1 MRSSGVPFE
10 ILLVE
15 DDAADARLAQIA
27 LKDSKVVCNVTHVLD
42 GVEAMKY
49 LQAAVSNG
57 DKLPDLVLL
66 DLNMPRKDGRQ
77 VLEEMR
83 ADEVL
88 RSIPVVVLTTSD
100 VDRDVAASYSLG
112 ANSYVTKP
120 MDVDEFCSVIR
131 GIENYWFSVVRLPN

>member
-1 MRSSGVPFE
+1 MRATGAPFE

-27 LKDSKVVCNVTHVLD
+27 LRDAKVLCNVQHVRD
-42 GVEAMKY
+42 GVEAMTY
-49 LQAAVSNG
+49 LRGLVSSGN
-57 DKLPDLVLL
+57 KLPDLVLL

-83 ADEVL
+83 AEAAL
-88 RSIPVVVLTTSD
+88 RTIPVVVLTTSD

-112 ANSYVTKP
+112 ANSFVTKP
-120 MDVDEFCSVIR
+120 MDVDEFCAVIR
-131 GIENYWFSVVRLPN
+131 GIENYWFSVVRLPG

>member
-1 MRSSGVPFE
+1 MRASGAPFE

-27 LKDSKVVCNVTHVLD
+27 LRDSKVLCNVKHAPD
-42 GVEAMKY
+42 GVEAMNY
-49 LQAAVSNG
+49 LHAATKTG
-57 DKLPDLVLL
+57 DRLPDLILL

-83 ADEVL
+83 ADPVL

-100 VDRDVAASYSLG
+100 VHRDVAASYSLG

-120 MDVDEFCSVIR
+120 MDVDEFCAVIR
-131 GIENYWFSVVRLPN
+131 GIENYWFSVVRLPG

>member
-1 MRSSGVPFE
+1 MRAAGIPFD

-15 DDAADARLAQIA
+15 DDPADARLAQIA
-27 LKDSKVVCNVTHVLD
+27 LRASKVLCNVHHARD
-42 GVEAMKY
+42 GVEAMDY
-49 LQAAVSNG
+49 LRDLNAG
-57 DKLPDLVLL
+57 GGKHPDLILL

-83 ADEVL
+83 ADSAL

-120 MDVDEFCSVIR
+120 MDVDEFCAVIR
-131 GIENYWFSVVRLPN
+131 GIENYWFSVVKLPR